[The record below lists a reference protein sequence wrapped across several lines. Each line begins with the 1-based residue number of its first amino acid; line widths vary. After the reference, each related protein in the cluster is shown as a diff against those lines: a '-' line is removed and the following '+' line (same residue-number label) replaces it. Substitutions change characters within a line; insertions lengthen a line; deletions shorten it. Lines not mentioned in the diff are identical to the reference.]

1 MAEQGYFMG
10 QDGFVWFVGVVE
22 DRNDPDQLG
31 RARVRCLGFH
41 SDSIVEL
48 PTTDLPWAH
57 VMHPVTD
64 AAMHGL
70 GNSPSFLVEGSWV
83 IGFFRDAVEKQ
94 QPVIMGS
101 LPGTPQEAADPQLG
115 FNDPRSPESPQTE
128 YLGHPLYGSYPVDG
142 EFYTTKSGHEVG
154 EPDTSRLGRGRASE
168 SHNSLASRRRNRL
181 RGDPAIVDPTV
192 GVDDD
197 SEETDQKG
205 TGVPTATQPYLLAT
219 SDFAVQEERGFWDE
233 PQPKSIQKDENPYIS
248 AAYPYN
254 HVFESEA
261 GHIKEIDDSPGA
273 ERLFTQHSAGT
284 FEEIHPDGS
293 KVVKIVGDNYE
304 IVVGKSQIHIQGDVN
319 ITTLGT
325 VRELIKGDYHL
336 EVEGNYTQKIHK
348 NHRVKV
354 GAGTGGGN
362 REEEINGNHSFQIMN
377 NVKGRVKED
386 VDIVIDKNETRIVN
400 GTSTLNIVDDYAIT
414 SLKSIDL
421 IASDHLSAT
430 TVSGI
435 MSYKSGGKLNM
446 KSSNVMTIVSEN
458 NYNLKIANIANVDYN
473 GDAHIRY
480 DDDYYKHIGED
491 TFVFKT
497 TGKVDHTNAVSA
509 TRTGSADTTSTT
521 VNNQ

>member
-1 MAEQGYFMG
+1 MAEQSYCMG

-94 QPVIMGS
+94 QPVIIGS
-101 LPGTPQEAADPQLG
+101 LPGTPSAAADPQVG
-115 FNDPRSPESPQTE
+115 FNDPRSPISPQTE
-128 YLGHPLYGSYPVDG
+128 YLGHPIYGSYPADG
-142 EFYTTKSGHEVG
+142 EFYTTKSGHEAG

-233 PQPKSIQKDENPYIS
+233 PQPKSVQKDENPYIS

-304 IVVGKSQIHIQGDVN
+304 IIAGGSNVYVSGNVN
-319 ITTLGT
+319 LTIEGT
-325 VRELIKGDYHL
+325 VREYIKGDYHL
-336 EVEGNYTQKIHK
+336 EVEGDYTQKIGG
-348 NHRVKV
+348 NIRTKV
-354 GAGTGGGN
+354 GYKNGGN
-362 REEEINGNHSFQIMN
+362 VEEEINGNHAYYIKGYVRGNVGPLEESAAPGEGDIDINITGSKTEIIGKKSTIFSEDDIKLITN
-377 NVKGRVKED
+377 N
-386 VDIVIDKNETRIVN
+386 
-400 GTSTLNIVDDYAIT
+400 
-414 SLKSIDL
+414 DL
-421 IASDHLSAT
+421 FVSAQDNMTIAT
-430 TVSGI
+430 TSGI
-435 MSYKSGGKLNM
+435 MSFKSGADLDM
-446 KSSNVMTIVSEN
+446 RSQTAMI
-458 NYNLKIANIANVDYN
+458 I
-473 GDAHIRY
+473 
-480 DDDYYKHIGED
+480 
-491 TFVFKT
+491 KT
-497 TGKVDHTNAVSA
+497 ETAMSLISGTSW
-509 TRTGSADTTSTT
+509 TSTT
-521 VNNQ
+521 GTTWSHSSIGEVRIVGLPIELNPNEDD

>member
-1 MAEQGYFMG
+1 MVEKSYFMG

-31 RARVRCLGFH
+31 RVRVRCLGFH
-41 SDSIVEL
+41 SESILDV
-48 PTTDLPWAH
+48 PTIDLPWAH

-83 IGFFRDAVEKQ
+83 IGFFRDAIEKQ
-94 QPVIMGS
+94 QPVIIGS
-101 LPGTPQEAADPQLG
+101 LPGTPQAPADPQLG
-115 FNDPRSPESPQTE
+115 FNDPRSPESPQEE

-233 PQPKSIQKDENPYIS
+233 PQPKSVQKDENPYIS

-336 EVEGNYTQKIHK
+336 EVEGNYTQKIHR

-362 REEEINGNHSFQIMN
+362 REEEINGSHSFQVMN
-377 NVKGRVKED
+377 SVKCRVKED
-386 VDIVIDKNETRIVN
+386 VDIVIDGKEFKTVGGSSGSLIR
-400 GTSTLNIVDDYAIT
+400 GDYAVT

-421 IASDHLSAT
+421 LAIDHLSAT
-430 TVSGI
+430 TLSGI
-435 MSYKSGGKLNM
+435 MSYISGSKLNM
-446 KSSNVMTIVSEN
+446 KSANIMTIKSETLGIGSSLTFSGPGSTVTAKN
-458 NYNLKIANIANVDYN
+458 GLNVAIELTGHIHPQLPDADGDVQLPTLAPIA
-473 GDAHIRY
+473 
-480 DDDYYKHIGED
+480 
-491 TFVFKT
+491 
-497 TGKVDHTNAVSA
+497 
-509 TRTGSADTTSTT
+509 
-521 VNNQ
+521 

>member
-31 RARVRCLGFH
+31 RVKVRCLGFH
-41 SDSIVEL
+41 TDDLLEI
-48 PTTDLPWAH
+48 PTLDLPWAH

-94 QPVIMGS
+94 QPVIIGS
-101 LPGTPQEAADPQLG
+101 LPGTPSAAADPTVG
-115 FNDPRSPESPQTE
+115 FNDPRSPISPQTE
-128 YLGHPLYGSYPVDG
+128 YLGHPLYGSYPADG
-142 EFYTTKSGHEVG
+142 EFYTTKSGHEAG

-168 SHNSLASRRRNRL
+168 SHNSLLARRRNRL
-181 RGDPAIVDPTV
+181 RGDPTIADPTV

-197 SEETDQKG
+197 TEQPAILPAFLRQKG
-205 TGVPTATQPYLLAT
+205 TGVPTATQPHLLAT

-233 PQPKSIQKDENPYIS
+233 PQPKSVQKDENPYIS

-354 GAGTGGGN
+354 GAGKGGGN
-362 REEEINGNHSFQIMN
+362 REEEINGSHSFQVMN
-377 NVKGRVKED
+377 SVKCRVKED
-386 VDIVIDKNETRIVN
+386 VDIVIDGKEFKTVGGSSGSLIR
-400 GTSTLNIVDDYAIT
+400 GDYSVT

-421 IASDHLSAT
+421 LAIDHLSAT
-430 TVSGI
+430 TLSGI
-435 MSYKSGGKLNM
+435 MSYISGSKLNM
-446 KSSNVMTIVSEN
+446 KSANIMTIKSETLGIGSSLTFSGPGSTVTAKN
-458 NYNLKIANIANVDYN
+458 GLNVAIELTGHIHPQLPDADGDVQLPTLAPIA
-473 GDAHIRY
+473 
-480 DDDYYKHIGED
+480 
-491 TFVFKT
+491 
-497 TGKVDHTNAVSA
+497 
-509 TRTGSADTTSTT
+509 
-521 VNNQ
+521 